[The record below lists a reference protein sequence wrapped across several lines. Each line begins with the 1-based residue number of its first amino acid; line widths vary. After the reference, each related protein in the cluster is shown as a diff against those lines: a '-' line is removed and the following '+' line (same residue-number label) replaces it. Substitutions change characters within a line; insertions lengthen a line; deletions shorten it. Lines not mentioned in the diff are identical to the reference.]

1 MVYRLPALFG
11 LVVVVECSSTTYRLD
26 CTLTLTL
33 LVGIVTVVG
42 TLKGYDQLMNLV
54 LDDVK
59 ELLRGTSVLHYLPHH
74 PTLTPYGW
82 CLYTCLNK
90 PNRTQ
95 TNPTFRVT
103 F

>member
-11 LVVVVECSSTTYRLD
+11 LVLVFYHLSFG

-33 LVGIVTVVG
+33 LVGFVTVVG

-59 ELLRGTSVLHYLPHH
+59 ELLRGTSVLHYFP
-74 PTLTPYGW
+74 PPSLTGGV
-82 CLYTCLNK
+82 YTPALI
-90 PNRTQ
+90 NRTEHRLIQ
-95 TNPTFRVT
+95 PFR
-103 F
+103 